1 MSKVQNF
8 DHLLSL
14 DDESFIQEAYRL
26 ILRRSPEAADIR
38 HYLHVLD
45 MGADKWGI
53 AITIAMS
60 QEAMRHEQTLEGLD
74 KALNW
79 RRKETR
85 RPFGPLYRALRMASR
100 LYLQLRRLES
110 RLSRI
115 EAALR
120 RLETLAALSSPRTT
134 QPGSGRGR
142 GEETFP
148 TLTLSAQRV
157 LQKLTR

>member
-1 MSKVQNF
+1 MSKVQSF

-14 DDESFIQEAYRL
+14 DDESFIREAYQL

-100 LYLQLRRLES
+100 LYLQLRRLE
-110 RLSRI
+110 
-115 EAALR
+115 
-120 RLETLAALSSPRTT
+120 TQAALSSHRPT
-134 QPGSGRGR
+134 QPGSSQGRGD
-142 GEETFP
+142 ETFP